1 MTVTSRL
8 LLILLAFTVSTTA
21 LAQKNYFCAA
31 CGKEI
36 LTQAAFID
44 GKFFHPECFVCSTCG
59 KPIKDDYVRDKEG
72 KYFHRA
78 CSQQKS
84 QKPICAHCY
93 KPITEINY
101 ISFKDKNY
109 HTNCYENSVAP
120 RCDIC
125 GEALDKAAITDFW
138 GTRFHPKHAKEF
150 KICVVCGRLI
160 VRDGREIEP
169 ERWMCP
175 ICSQTSVE
183 TPEKARELL
192 ELVREQ
198 LASTGIVVKT
208 LGLRIQLET
217 SEQLREGRRPG
228 ANATAHAYAG
238 IKWNKGTTKQGDE
251 TAILKVL
258 TSLPEDLMRGVIAH
272 ELMHIWQHENGVDTA
287 PLAHR
292 EGSANWASSLIYG
305 QLRNERG
312 RYFIG
317 GLEKS
322 NDPLYGIGYREVAK
336 YADSHGVEGVLQML
350 QKEGAEGAAV
360 KKKD

>member
-1 MTVTSRL
+1 MTRTRQII
-8 LLILLAFTVSTTA
+8 LIILAFVLNSSTQ
-21 LAQKNYFCAA
+21 AQKSYFCVA
-31 CGKEI
+31 CEKEI
-36 LTQAAFID
+36 ITQAAFID
-44 GKFFHPECFVCSTCG
+44 GKFYHPDCFVCASCG
-59 KPIKDDYVRDKEG
+59 KTIKDDYVRDKEEQ
-72 KYFHRA
+72 YFHRA
-78 CSQQKS
+78 CSQS
-84 QKPICAHCY
+84 KPEKPVCSHCY
-93 KPITEINY
+93 KPITELNY
-101 ISFKDKNY
+101 ISFKDKSY
-109 HTNCYENSVAP
+109 HSNCYENSVAP

-138 GTRFHPKHAKEF
+138 GTRFHPRHAKEF

-175 ICSQTSVE
+175 LCCETSVVK
-183 TPEKARELL
+183 PEKAREML

-217 SEQLREGRRPG
+217 SQQLREGRRPS
-228 ANATAHAYAG
+228 ASSTAHAYAG
-238 IKWNKGTTKQGDE
+238 IKWNKGSDAKGDE
-251 TAILKVL
+251 TATLKVL

-287 PLAHR
+287 PLDHR

-305 QLRNERG
+305 QMRNERG

-322 NDPLYGIGYREVAK
+322 NDPLYGVGYREIAK
-336 YADSHGVEGVLQML
+336 YADSHGVDGVLQML
-350 QKEGAEGAAV
+350 KKEGADGAKE
-360 KKKD
+360 KKNR